1 MSGHRRYSSSHN
13 SPEALYH
20 PIPQAPVASNAVLTR
35 TSLDVPL
42 SDEETELVENI
53 TSSVEISQDET
64 RIRVIHFILGCA
76 VLLPWNAL
84 ITATPYFMSRLAG
97 SSIQSSFS
105 SYLSTTFTAANL
117 GFLAHATA
125 TSKQASNTRRV
136 LFSIS
141 WLTLLSFLLTLSTY
155 IHAPAALFSAFVLL
169 NGIAQAAAGSYL
181 QTAVVAIASLFGP
194 RTMQAVM
201 SGQAAVG
208 VAVSAVQVISAA
220 TSLNGPAPSMS
231 PAIEARDASEP
242 EETSAF
248 IFFALSTLFLLVAAG
263 AYCML
268 VRLPMYKYV
277 VERSQMAGG
286 HTPGMPGQ
294 LDDAE
299 TDFEP
304 HQRARHDGKSDMVR
318 LAKLNLPYNVAVA
331 CVFAITLSVF
341 PPLTV
346 SVRPTNPATHPLLF
360 SVVHFLIFN
369 VGDFLGRY
377 LCSFPRLLVWSARR
391 LLTLSLA
398 RTLFVPLFLMCNI
411 QWGASSLPTNP
422 IISSDVLF
430 MTILLAFGLS
440 NGYVSSMCMMSAPS
454 LTHNPRLKGHA
465 QDVDI
470 AATVASFCLVGGL
483 ALGSLA
489 SFAVRAAVC
498 NCNPFKW

>member
-1 MSGHRRYSSSHN
+1 MSGHRRHSSSQN

-20 PIPQAPVASNAVLTR
+20 PIPQAPVASNAILTR
-35 TSLDVPL
+35 TSLDVQL
-42 SDEETELVENI
+42 SDEETELVENL
-53 TSSVEISQDET
+53 TNSVEIPEDET

-84 ITATPYFMSRLAG
+84 ITATPYFMSRLEG
-97 SSIQSSFS
+97 SSLQSSFS
-105 SYLSTTFTAANL
+105 SYLSTTFTASNL

-136 LFSIS
+136 LLSTS
-141 WLTLLSFLLTLSTY
+141 WLACMSLMLTLSTY
-155 IHAPAALFSAFVLL
+155 FRLPAPLFSAFVLL
-169 NGIAQAAAGSYL
+169 NGMGQAAAGSYL

-220 TSLNGPAPSMS
+220 TSLRVPPSS
-231 PAIEARDASEP
+231 EIQVQNASQP

-248 IFFALSTLFLLVAAG
+248 IFFGLSTLFLLVSAG
-263 AYCML
+263 AHTML
-268 VRLPMYKYV
+268 IRLPMYKFM
-277 VERSQMAGG
+277 VERSQTAGG
-286 HTPGMPGQ
+286 GNPPDTPGL
-294 LDDAE
+294 LDDDE
-299 TDFEP
+299 NPFEHP
-304 HQRARHDGKSDMVR
+304 HHTHHDGKRDMLR
-318 LAKLNLPYNVAVA
+318 LAKLNLPYNFAVA
-331 CVFAITLSVF
+331 YVFAITLSVF

-360 SVVHFLIFN
+360 STVHFLIFN

-391 LLTLSLA
+391 LLTLSFA
-398 RTLFVPLFLMCNI
+398 RTLFIPLFLMCNI
-411 QWGASSLPTNP
+411 QWGASSVTSNP
-422 IISSDVLF
+422 ILNSDVLF

-454 LTHNPRLKGHA
+454 LTHNPRLKGRA

-470 AATVASFCLVGGL
+470 AATVASFCLVSGL

-498 NCNPFKW
+498 DCNPFKW